1 MMKNIQFHINKPLQL
16 SLIALAV
23 SASITSVQA
32 TGYGVQNA
40 NRDNAKVEKWECKRC
55 VTSSGFNGTV
65 GIGAAYNDGSDI
77 HFGNTTGTDTDG
89 AVGHIEADLNYQS
102 ENGYQTTIT
111 ADKLGYDTG
120 SAAIETG
127 RKGQYSIA
135 LGYRGLA
142 NYDTNAAL
150 TPYMNSG
157 DQLFLPDDWQAGA
170 TTGQMSNLNDDIS
183 DTTLKTQR
191 DRFLL
196 EADYKGS
203 FYKAD
208 INYQHEK
215 REGKRTFSGNL
226 LTNSAMLAQPID
238 DTTDEFGAKIY
249 FNGKGWLVG
258 IDSSFSQYKNDHQAV
273 SWESAFTPTFGAAY
287 AGQSAAAPNNKTYR
301 VGANAQLNGN
311 GHQVLMNLSV
321 ASFTQDQAFLPATI
335 NGPSPALPTS
345 SLDGQ
350 VDTTDM
356 KLKYSGRPARGLNV
370 RVRYDYSDR
379 DNKTALNAYPQV
391 ITDSYYAG
399 TAVNPEYDRTKQ
411 LIDVGAKY
419 RFNRSIYIDGGYRYD
434 HNDYSDLDRDSL
446 QQNSLY
452 AKLNYRIS
460 PAWSAW
466 LKAEASDRTGSSYK
480 AVTTT
485 SSPSNPYL
493 RKSYL
498 ADRQRQEY
506 KLNVAYSGSAAFSA
520 SANLHASYDD
530 YNDTEIGLTRVD
542 TQGYDISA
550 NYMISE
556 NFNLN
561 AYLNQD
567 WRDSDQAGSSNFGLA
582 NWYANTDEQSTL
594 VGAGLDYQN
603 LLDSKLNLG
612 LDYSYSDGQSD
623 TNVIQ
628 GITSPYG
635 DYFSEKHNINAF
647 AKYQLA
653 EKMALRFDWIF
664 ENYKDSDWLNQ
675 GLSVDSIPNVLTFGD
690 LSHDYNAHYFG
701 LTFSYQM
708 QLCQ

>member
-1 MMKNIQFHINKPLQL
+1 MKTLQFHINKPLQL
-16 SLIALAV
+16 SLIALAI
-23 SASITSVQA
+23 SASIA
-32 TGYGVQNA
+32 PALADGYGLQSA
-40 NRDNAKVEKWECKRC
+40 NRDNAKVEKWQCKRC
-55 VTSSGFNGTV
+55 TTSSGFSGSV
-65 GIGAAYNDGSDI
+65 GVGAAYNDASDI
-77 HFGNTTGTDTDG
+77 HFGNTSGTDTDG
-89 AVGHIEADLNYQS
+89 AVGHIEADVNYRS
-102 ENGYQTTIT
+102 ATGYQTHIE

-120 SAAIETG
+120 SAKIETG
-127 RKGQYSIA
+127 RPGQYQIA

-150 TPYMNSG
+150 SPYRNSG
-157 DQLFLPDDWQAGA
+157 DQLVLPDSWQTGA
-170 TTGQMSNLNDDIS
+170 TTGQMPTLDNDVTE
-183 DTTLKTQR
+183 TTLKTQR

-215 REGKRTFSGNL
+215 RQGKRAYSGNL

-238 DTTDEFGAKIY
+238 DTTDELAAKIY

-273 SWESAFTPTFGAAY
+273 NWNSAFTPTFGAAY
-287 AGQSAAAPNNKTYR
+287 EGQSAASPDNKAYR

-335 NGPSPALPTS
+335 NGPSPVLPTS
-345 SLDGQ
+345 NLDGQ

-356 KLKYSGRPARGLNV
+356 KLKYSGRLARGLSV
-370 RVRYDYSDR
+370 RARYDYSDR
-379 DNKTALNAYPQV
+379 DNKTSLNPYPQV

-411 LIDVGAKY
+411 LVDVGAKY
-419 RFNRSIYIDGGYRYD
+419 RFSRSIYIDGGYRYD

-446 QQNSLY
+446 QQNTLY
-452 AKLNYRIS
+452 AKLNYRVS

-466 LKAEASDRTGSSYK
+466 IKATASDRTGSAYN

-498 ADRQRQEY
+498 ADRERQEY
-506 KLNVAYSGSAAFSA
+506 KLNVAYSGSEDFSA
-520 SANLHASYDD
+520 SANVHANFDDYDD
-530 YNDTEIGLTRVD
+530 TQVGLTSVD
-542 TQGYDISA
+542 IQGYDISA
-550 NYMISE
+550 SYRVNE
-556 NFNLN
+556 DFNIN

-567 WRDSDQAGSSNFGLA
+567 WRDSEQAGSTNFGLP

-603 LLDSKLNLG
+603 LFDSKLNLG

-623 TNVIQ
+623 TDVIQ
-628 GITSPYG
+628 GLTSPYG
-635 DYFSEKHNINAF
+635 DYFAEKHNVNAF

-675 GLSVDSIPNVLTFGD
+675 GLAVDSIPNVLIFGD
-690 LSHDYNAHYFG
+690 LNHDYNAHYFG

-708 QLCQ
+708 